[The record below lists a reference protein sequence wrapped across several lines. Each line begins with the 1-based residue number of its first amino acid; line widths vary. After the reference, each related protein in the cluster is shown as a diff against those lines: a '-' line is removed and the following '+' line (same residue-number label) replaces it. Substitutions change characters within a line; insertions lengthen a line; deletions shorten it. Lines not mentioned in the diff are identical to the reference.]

1 MTRSSLGDEKGLSLS
16 WQSAIWVVN
25 GFFLLTT
32 LIVAYLPDSSAAAR
46 KGAIQYLAQFSL
58 AEEKNLAAFWE
69 GWCLLLVSIL
79 AFERYLQSNGTAT
92 YEGQS
97 WLGLSVL
104 AAGLSL
110 DELGSIHERAPLLFS
125 SWGLSGSMSS
135 LIPLAVPVLLILVV
149 TLHRMLRIANRS
161 AFWLT
166 LCAFLAFGSV
176 AFQEYLEHK
185 LQWPWWARGLRVG
198 VEEGT
203 ELVGVFLLLSV
214 VLASPAHS
222 KRAKSILCLRP
233 QLATLIGLRP
243 AVTLLTLLGCV
254 PLGILTVFYTEGA
267 IHRGIPAAWLPFGL
281 LTLAWMVSWSGA
293 EIAKAYRGR
302 FLFVGFMAL
311 FFSLDQ
317 IVLFQRVMDKNLIRG
332 EVEVLMLPCM
342 AAACMCIPTLRTR
355 TNIILLA
362 ALLPLSLLLIPGSE
376 LLPRLVIPLQSL
388 GILLGPSLRAGSNPA
403 CS

>member
-1 MTRSSLGDEKGLSLS
+1 MTLSAIGDEKGLGFS
-16 WQSAIWVVN
+16 WRSVIWAVN

-32 LIVAYLPDSSAAAR
+32 VIVAHLPDGSSAGR
-46 KGAIQYLAQFSL
+46 VGAIQYLAQFSL

-69 GWCLLLVSIL
+69 GWCFLLVSIL
-79 AFERYLQSNGTAT
+79 AFERYLQSTSRRPT

-104 AAGLSL
+104 GAALSL

-149 TLHRMLRIANRS
+149 TLHRMLRIANRRG
-161 AFWLT
+161 FWLT

-203 ELVGVFLLLSV
+203 ELVGIFLLLSV

-233 QLATLIGLRP
+233 AIG
-243 AVTLLTLLGCV
+243 
-254 PLGILTVFYTEGA
+254 YT
-267 IHRGIPAAWLPFGL
+267 HRVAASRHSPYSVRLC
-281 LTLAWMVSWSGA
+281 S
-293 EIAKAYRGR
+293 
-302 FLFVGFMAL
+302 
-311 FFSLDQ
+311 
-317 IVLFQRVMDKNLIRG
+317 
-332 EVEVLMLPCM
+332 
-342 AAACMCIPTLRTR
+342 
-355 TNIILLA
+355 
-362 ALLPLSLLLIPGSE
+362 
-376 LLPRLVIPLQSL
+376 PRNSHSVV
-388 GILLGPSLRAGSNPA
+388 
-403 CS
+403 